1 MDAKKYCPTVTIDDQ
16 PVAEDAFGSHE
27 PLARA
32 IFEMVKTEE
41 GGKAIALEGP
51 WGSGKSTVVRLLKDL
66 CDKQEKQGN
75 DVEVRVF
82 IFDAWA
88 HRGDPLRH
96 SFLQRFND
104 YLNSINWLDKEHLK
118 KDLKRL
124 ARQEE
129 EVITEPILTFWGTI
143 VLLGAFLASAVIA
156 VFSLEPSLEGFPDEL
171 KSFEAW
177 LVYILLAPLAVVI
190 FAILKGLKGGYL
202 WLKSRPTWRLW
213 RSEFWFGNPP
223 QRPQFAFLLA
233 RISNPA
239 QYTIIHRSP
248 DPTSV
253 EFTKTFAKA
262 MDKVLAK
269 CNRRLIVVVDNLDRL
284 DAQEA
289 LSIWATM
296 KAFFE
301 PGIFHDT
308 PWLSRF
314 WLIVP
319 YDPIG
324 IRQLWD
330 QTKVQ
335 EEQATAFIEKTF
347 QVRFHVPTPVLADWY
362 DFLYKQLQAAFPDHD
377 RTELETVRR
386 LYRLYR
392 LTEEKA
398 ERPVTP
404 RDIKLFVNNLG
415 ALHRQWKDDI
425 PLPIQA
431 LYVLYKEKIEHN
443 PLKTL
448 VEQDIVSRP
457 LLFLLNEPKWRQY
470 LGALHFNIPPERV
483 MHILIADRLEKA
495 LMKGK
500 GDLLLSL
507 HELPGFEGI
516 LEHIVEERGA
526 EWAQERPGYLGM
538 AAAALEE
545 LDQGISNKRP
555 FLESI
560 WALLYTLSKT
570 AQRSWIPF
578 GKVTVK
584 GLLAIL
590 EKSSLLEREEL
601 VEIFA
606 DGIAR
611 TMPPGDE
618 EDWEE
623 WYHGIVA
630 FIRGSRDLG
639 LEQILQAHFRV
650 PGNAYEYIQVMTRLT
665 QEKDAFS
672 LAPYFVPAE
681 SEHNV
686 IQAIASLCVGG
697 KIAADHV
704 ESVNLMIKP
713 GAMWPWEEV
722 ATEAKNRIWTNH
734 SVPLEEVKHLL
745 WLMLVISDLKKKNA
759 KTLLVDLAK
768 RGRVFHYLHQA
779 RRERNHEV
787 IALCMIILLEHNPTG
802 DLQENWALAAN
813 GRNDYN
819 QILDSP
825 TPDDIAAFATI
836 CRYREWIKPLLELSN
851 RHQSTRSWV
860 SETLEHLANNNPDV
874 FSPSLLVTEYRR
886 LSDLLPSNTLYD
898 LAVCLNKDGAIID
911 EIIQMSFDIEMA
923 GLYYVLLT
931 NSPID
936 RFSEYSQFI
945 RESLQE
951 VEMETW
957 LTHLKEKGTL
967 IDLILSFPKRRR
979 LNLGQAF
986 GDALE
991 EYASL
996 LLTEE
1001 TVHEYAP
1008 DEGELLVRALS
1019 SSARITCLRRMRDY
1033 LIEKGEDTNLTPIL
1047 SIFGQPIIQVLEE
1060 KADDVVRR
1068 LFKGIIEGRIDREL
1082 EWMLTVLKR
1091 VPEILEKAKSESVDD
1106 LEERVRKA
1114 HKDETIQEETRT
1126 LYATIEKEI
1135 ARIKRVKK
1143 GRKPPKN
1150 APSTSQAP

>member
-1 MDAKKYCPTVTIDDQ
+1 MDAKKYCPTVIIDDQ

-32 IFEMVKTEE
+32 IFEMVKTEV

-66 CDKQEKQGN
+66 CDKQEKHGH
-75 DVEVRVF
+75 DVEVGIFV
-82 IFDAWA
+82 FDAWA

-96 SFLQRFND
+96 SFLQRLND
-104 YLNSINWLDKEHLK
+104 YLNSINWLDKGHLR

-129 EVITEPILTFWGTI
+129 EVTTEPILTFWGSI
-143 VLLGAFLASAVIA
+143 VLLGTFLASAVIA
-156 VFSLEPSLEGFPDEL
+156 IFSLEPSLEGFPDWL
-171 KSFEAW
+171 KSFEPW
-177 LVYILLAPLAVVI
+177 LVYILVAPLVVVA
-190 FAILKGLKGGYL
+190 FVILEGLKWCYL

-213 RSEFWFGNPP
+213 ASEFWFGNLPS
-223 QRPQFAFLLA
+223 RPKFAFLLA
-233 RISNPA
+233 KISNPA

-253 EFTKTFAKA
+253 EFTKTFSKA
-262 MDKVLAK
+262 LGKALAK
-269 CNRRLIVVVDNLDRL
+269 RNRRLIVVIDNLDRL

-301 PGIFHDT
+301 PGIFHDI

-319 YDPIG
+319 YDPGG
-324 IRQLWD
+324 IRHLWE

-335 EEQATAFIEKTF
+335 EERATAFIEKTF

-362 DFLYKQLQAAFPDHD
+362 DFLYEQLQAAFPDHD

-404 RDIKLFVNNLG
+404 RDIKIFVNNLG

-425 PLPIQA
+425 SLPIQA
-431 LYVLYKEKIEHN
+431 LYVLYKRKIEHN

-448 VEQDIVSRP
+448 VEQDIVSGP
-457 LLFLLNEPKWRQY
+457 LLFLVNEPKWRQY

-495 LMKGK
+495 LMDGK

-507 HELPGFEGI
+507 HELPGFEEI
-516 LEHIVEERGA
+516 LEHIVEERGV
-526 EWAQERPGYLGM
+526 EWAQEQPGYLGM
-538 AAAALEE
+538 AAAALKE
-545 LDQGISNKRP
+545 LDQGISNKKP
-555 FLESI
+555 YLESI
-560 WALLYTLSKT
+560 WALLYTLAKT
-570 AQRSWIPF
+570 AQGSWIPF
-578 GKVTVK
+578 GEVTVK
-584 GLLAIL
+584 GLHAIL
-590 EKSSLLEREEL
+590 EKSPPLKREEL
-601 VEIFA
+601 EKTFA

-611 TMPPGDE
+611 TAPPGDE
-618 EDWEE
+618 EEGWEE

-630 FIRGSRDLG
+630 FVRGSKDLG

-650 PGNAYEYIQVMTRLT
+650 PGSAHGYIQVMVRLT

-672 LAPYFVPAE
+672 LAPYFVPVE
-681 SEHNV
+681 SGRNV
-686 IQAIASLCVGG
+686 IQAIASLCAEG
-697 KIAADHV
+697 KISADHV
-704 ESVNLMIKP
+704 ESVKLMINP
-713 GAMWPWEEV
+713 GVMWPWKEV
-722 ATEAKNRIWTNH
+722 AIEAKNRIWTNQ

-745 WLMLVISDLKKKNA
+745 LLMLIIFDNVPEKQDIE
-759 KTLLVDLAK
+759 TLLVDLAK
-768 RGRVFHYLHQA
+768 KGRIFHYLHQA
-779 RRERNHEV
+779 RRARNHEV
-787 IALCMIILLEHNPTG
+787 TALCMIILLEHNPTG
-802 DLQENWALAAN
+802 DFLENWALAAN
-813 GRNDYN
+813 GRNEYN
-819 QILDSP
+819 QILGSP
-825 TPDDIAAFATI
+825 TPDDIAAFAEI
-836 CRYREWIKPLLELSN
+836 CRHRGRMKHLLELPN
-851 RHQSTRSWV
+851 RHQSTRLWV
-860 SETLEHLANNNPDV
+860 SETLKYLANNNPDV
-874 FSPSLLVTEYRR
+874 LSPSLFVTEYRH
-886 LSDLLPSNTLYD
+886 LSDLLPYNALCA
-898 LAVCLNKDGAIID
+898 LAVYLNKDGAIID
-911 EIIQMSFDIEMA
+911 EIIQMPFNIEMA
-923 GLYYVLLT
+923 ELYYVLLT
-931 NSPID
+931 NSPED
-936 RFSEYSQFI
+936 RPSEYSQFL
-945 RESLQE
+945 RKGLQE

-957 LTHLKEKGTL
+957 LAHLKERGAL

-991 EYASL
+991 EYARS
-996 LLTEE
+996 LLTEG
-1001 TVHEYAP
+1001 TVHKYAP

-1047 SIFGQPIIQVLEE
+1047 SVFGQPIIQVLEE

-1068 LFKGIIEGRIDREL
+1068 LFKGIIERGIDEEL

-1114 HKDETIQEETRT
+1114 HKDKAIQEETRT
-1126 LYATIEKEI
+1126 LYAMIEKEI

-1150 APSTSQAP
+1150 APSPS